1 MKKGFFIT
9 FEGCDG
15 SGKSTTLE
23 DIVSTL
29 TNEGYDIVKTREPG
43 GSAIAQQIRN
53 ILLDENNQ
61 GICSSAEALLFA
73 ASRAQHYE
81 EVIKPALLE
90 GKIVICD
97 RFIDSSLAYQGHA
110 RGLGLENIKVINAFA
125 IEQTMPDLTVFF
137 NLQPQKGLERIAKSN
152 EREVNRLDLEGL
164 NFHNKV
170 YEGYLNLL
178 DTYPDRMV
186 SINAD
191 QTKEAVYTDVLSL
204 IKERLNEQ
212 YNG

>member
-1 MKKGFFIT
+1 VKKGFFIT